1 MRTVLAP
8 AAFAVALLSGCM
20 VVPRGYM
27 APPPEPAYRAAP
39 PPPAPGRLLSE
50 REAVDVALR
59 YAAYQGLDR
68 MRVRH
73 AHLDGAGR
81 WHVDLRGD
89 RGKDKAKLLID
100 ARTGEVVRAKMR
112 DD

>member
-8 AAFAVALLSGCM
+8 AAVAVALLTACM

-27 APPPEPAYRAAP
+27 APPPEPVYRSAP
-39 PPPAPGRLLSE
+39 PPPARLLSE
-50 REAVDVALR
+50 GEAADVALR
-59 YAAYQGLDR
+59 YAYAQGMGR
-68 MRVRH
+68 MRVHH
-73 AHLDGAGR
+73 ANLDGAGR

-112 DD
+112 DAD